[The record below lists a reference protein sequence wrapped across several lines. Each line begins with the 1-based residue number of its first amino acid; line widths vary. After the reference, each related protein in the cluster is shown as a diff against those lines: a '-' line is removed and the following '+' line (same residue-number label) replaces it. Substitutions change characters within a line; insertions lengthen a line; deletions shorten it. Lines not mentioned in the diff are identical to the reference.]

1 MQRAALIVQ
10 IEQTVMMV
18 SIECPVMDSD
28 MFMVVGCYR
37 HRLVDVERVVPK
49 QRQHAERLRSDKQRQ
64 QRCANAPNSSE
75 KSHGFRLQFPRALII
90 RGNGPPNCGR
100 DATVPKYFSLCQTK
114 CSGAKRQTRSPSSI
128 WIVVCAIAKR

>member
-75 KSHGFRLQFPRALII
+75 KSHGVQAAIPP
-90 RGNGPPNCGR
+90 GPHHTRERPAELRPGCHS
-100 DATVPKYFSLCQTK
+100 PKM
-114 CSGAKRQTRSPSSI
+114 
-128 WIVVCAIAKR
+128 